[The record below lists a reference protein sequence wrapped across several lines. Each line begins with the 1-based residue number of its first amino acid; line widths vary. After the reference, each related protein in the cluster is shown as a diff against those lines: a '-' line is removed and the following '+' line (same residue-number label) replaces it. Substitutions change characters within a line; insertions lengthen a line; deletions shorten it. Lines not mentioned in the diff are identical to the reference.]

1 MSPRLNFYVIWM
13 AILGGF
19 LPGCAKYHAMP
30 LAPTTVAEM
39 LKPPSMEVLRIE
51 AKEIKHPILKPVNI
65 DFQKGLSP
73 HGAAILA
80 VLANPS
86 LHAARDR
93 RGIAAAQL
101 LQAGILPNPQFS
113 YTMDFPTGGAT
124 EGTVNAFGLGL
135 NWDLQSLLIGSA
147 AVDEAHAQAA
157 SIDLDVAWQEWQVA
171 QAAKLHV
178 FGLFFLRKQLAV
190 AKEEEKGLKENLETV
205 RRAADRGYMTVIDLA
220 AAEAA
225 LRGIHA
231 SRLALEQQEEQERL
245 ALNQTLGFPPERA
258 IPLQQDLK
266 SPSFKTLPSLAKVMD
281 GLEDRRLDLL
291 ALKMGYQSQEA
302 RLRASVRSQFPRI
315 TIGFSHAS
323 DTTDVVTTGF
333 GITIDLPFFDRNQ
346 GRIAIEEASRKQL
359 FDEYISRLFDARA
372 GVARILADGEA
383 LQKQIRVTEE
393 YLPVL
398 RNLIQTYH
406 RALLEGNADVLSY
419 YNARDRLL
427 ASNLA
432 LFDLQRKLADFYVA
446 LEIAAGE
453 YLEPGNRGNAP

>member
-1 MSPRLNFYVIWM
+1 MMGPS
-13 AILGGF
+13 
-19 LPGCAKYHAMP
+19 GCIGYQKMP
-30 LAPTTVAEM
+30 LDPATVEGR
-39 LKPPSMEVLRIE
+39 LTPPSMEILRVK

-65 DFQKGLSP
+65 DLQKGLSP

-86 LHAARDR
+86 LNAARDR

-113 YTMDFPTGGAT
+113 YALDFPTGGAT
-124 EGTVNAFGLGL
+124 QGTVNAFALGL
-135 NWDLQSLLIGSA
+135 NWDPKSLLIRGPAVEA
-147 AVDEAHAQAA
+147 ARDQAA

-178 FGLFFLRKQLAV
+178 YGLFFLREQVAV
-190 AKEEEKGLKENLETV
+190 AKEEEKGLQENLGTV
-205 RRAADRGYMTVIDLA
+205 RRAVDRRYMTVVDLA
-220 AAEAA
+220 AAETA

-245 ALNQTLGFPPERA
+245 ALNQTLGFPPERV
-258 IPLQQDLK
+258 IPLEPDLK
-266 SPSFKTLPSLAKVMD
+266 PPSFKNLPPLVKVMD
-281 GLEDRRLDLL
+281 GLEERRLDLL
-291 ALKMGYQSQEA
+291 ALKRGYQSQEA
-302 RLRASVRSQFPRI
+302 RLRAAVRSQFPKI
-315 TIGFSHAS
+315 NIGFSHAR

-346 GRIAIEEASRKQL
+346 GRIAVEEASRQQL

-372 GVARILADGEA
+372 GVARILADAEA
-383 LQKQIRVTEE
+383 MQKQIRATEE
-393 YLPVL
+393 FLPAL
-398 RNLIQTYH
+398 KNLVQTYH
-406 RALLEGNADVLSY
+406 RALLEGTADVLSY

-427 ASNLA
+427 ASSLA
-432 LFDLQRKLADFYVA
+432 LFDLRRKSADFYVA

-453 YLEPGNRGNAP
+453 YIEPNSGGSTP